1 MKTLKDTQICMLN
14 NRQINKITQHS
25 IIYEEDK
32 MKPDGP
38 CKMGLTD
45 SCPWAEE
52 KIGRAHV

>member
-1 MKTLKDTQICMLN
+1 MKALKDTQICMLN

-38 CKMGLTD
+38 YKMGLTD
-45 SCPWAEE
+45 SCP
-52 KIGRAHV
+52 